1 MGKPNYLSEKIER
14 KYLSNMRKNKL
25 LRVKNRLFKLKR
37 YFIEIKD
44 SKLTDRQV
52 ILKQEIA
59 ESFFKPITE
68 TIGDI
73 DKFEQKELEKERHI
87 INNLYD

>member
-25 LRVKNRLFKLKR
+25 LRVKNRLFKLKK

>member
-1 MGKPNYLSEKIER
+1 MGKPNYLSKKIER

-25 LRVKNRLFKLKR
+25 LRVKNRLFKLKK

>member
-37 YFIEIKD
+37 YFMEIKD

>member
-14 KYLSNMRKNKL
+14 KYLSNMRKSKL
-25 LRVKNRLFKLKR
+25 LRVKNRLFKLKK

-44 SKLTDRQV
+44 SKLTARQV

-68 TIGDI
+68 TIADI

>member
-1 MGKPNYLSEKIER
+1 MGKPNYLSEKIKR

-37 YFIEIKD
+37 YFMEIKD

>member
-25 LRVKNRLFKLKR
+25 LRVKNRLFKLKI

-87 INNLYD
+87 INNLHD

>member
-25 LRVKNRLFKLKR
+25 LRVKNRLFKLKK
-37 YFIEIKD
+37 YFIEMKD